1 MVNVEHPIADMLTR
15 IENAG
20 AVGKSAVAI
29 PYSNMKHAVGEL
41 LAEEGFV
48 ESATKAGSGTDKRIE
63 VALRYDD
70 DGDHVIHETEVI
82 SGPERRIYFSAD
94 DIRPVKRGRG
104 RLVLTTPDGVLTG
117 KAAKEENVGGE
128 PLFTIW

>member
-1 MVNVEHPIADMLTR
+1 MAVEHPIADMITR

-20 AVGKSAVAI
+20 AVDKSAVEI
-29 PYSNMKHAVGEL
+29 PYSNMKHEVSEL

-48 ESATKAGSGTDKRIE
+48 DSVEKKGSGTDKRIS

-82 SGPERRIYFSAD
+82 SGPERRIYFSVD

-104 RLVLTTPDGVLTG
+104 RLVITTPNGVLTG
-117 KAAKEENVGGE
+117 QSAKEENVGGE
-128 PLFTIW
+128 PLFLIW